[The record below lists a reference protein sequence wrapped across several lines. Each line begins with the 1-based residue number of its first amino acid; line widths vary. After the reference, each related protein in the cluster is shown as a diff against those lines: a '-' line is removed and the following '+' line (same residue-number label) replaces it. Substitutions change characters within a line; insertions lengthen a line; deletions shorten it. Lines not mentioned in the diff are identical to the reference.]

1 MIHNRFSQYIL
12 TTSLFGY
19 LRRGGD
25 KMKELKETTYN
36 QYSGENKGSIYTSEK
51 KMINKLLKYAAKYPG
66 EVNIIHTNDDGSIVC
81 EIPSGWF
88 KITPKIKRVM
98 TDEEKAQAK
107 LRAAKMR
114 EKQLNKISN
123 DL

>member
-1 MIHNRFSQYIL
+1 MIHNKFSRYIL
-12 TTSLFGY
+12 VSSLLAT
-19 LRRGGD
+19 LRRGCD
-25 KMKELKETTYN
+25 KMKELKETAYN
-36 QYSGENKGSIYTSEK
+36 QFGGEKIGSIYTSEK

-114 EKQLNKISN
+114 ESRLNKN
-123 DL
+123 ANN